1 MSNRLGTP
9 QSGIRAAAA
18 VVGLTLPT
26 GNGAVLTLP
35 FGSSQWCA
43 LLSLAFVWVAS
54 AAVGNRTI
62 SVVVK
67 DGSGN
72 VIWQTTPA
80 TALVASTT
88 LNGFLG
94 QAVPISNNAGPPIT
108 FYAPIPMDLPVPP
121 GATIEVIDTAAVSLT
136 DTCSIMAILAV

>member
-1 MSNRLGTP
+1 MV
-9 QSGIRAAAA
+9 AA
-18 VVGLTLPT
+18 VTTPT

-35 FGSSQWCA
+35 FGISQWCA

-54 AAVGNRTI
+54 ATVGNRTI
-62 SVVVK
+62 SVLIK

-72 VIWQTTPA
+72 VIWQTTLA
-80 TALVASTT
+80 TTLVASTT

-108 FYAPIPMDLPVPP
+108 FYAPIPMDLPIPP
-121 GATIEVIDTAAVSLT
+121 GATIEVIDTGSISVT
-136 DTCSIMAILAV
+136 DTCSITAIVTG